1 MHLNDELSIFEH
13 HSQTMQLVVANL
25 VAAREQ
31 LEVLP
36 RDPRRDRLLALQQQ
50 AIDAAAESLA
60 YSQSTLSHL
69 RSVESLYSN
78 QT

>member
-13 HSQTMQLVVANL
+13 HSRTMQLVVANL

-31 LEVLP
+31 LGVLP
-36 RDPRRDRLLALQQQ
+36 RDPRHERLLALQQQ
-50 AIDAAAESLA
+50 AIDAAAGALA
-60 YSQSTLSHL
+60 YSQSTLLHL
-69 RSVESLYSN
+69 RSVESLYID